1 MKLPISLC
9 LLLVG
14 FPAWARALDARY
26 AATLQTLCDSL
37 VAAQVTDRASP
48 DFGALVCPSHNP
60 QEHPLHSRA
69 AEAVYPLA
77 VVYRTTHDPRYRDSA
92 RHLADWL
99 FTQQQ
104 PNGAW
109 GEDWPKHDGWN
120 GTTYDQLIS
129 LAGAYSILSPE
140 LDGSE
145 RARWLRAIRAA
156 ADFTA
161 ANPAIANINYHP
173 TGAVALELAARVIE
187 NPPPRWRERARELIR
202 LTLDSVNADNL
213 IVGEGQ
219 GVDLGYNLA
228 QSIGYL
234 ALYGVLTHDEPL
246 RQRAAVLLRAHAAFV
261 YPNGSVD
268 NSWGTRSFKWTYESG
283 TKTAPGVYFSFALL
297 ADQDARFGEL
307 GDRCFGY
314 LVRENITHGL
324 VTYGPHGS
332 RHDST
337 NPPCLYSTFVRAQ
350 SLATATD
357 YAPAMTPETEP
368 AKLLTFGP
376 ELPWFRIYP
385 TVNVA
390 VIRMDKMMAT
400 ISAYGG
406 IARYGRELVSR
417 GGSLTNLWID
427 GFGPRGFAQTSSVTR
442 YQRPEPAHMPIEG
455 DLLPLTPRI
464 ECMIDGVRYTN
475 LFEANGTMRFDRIPN
490 GFAVT
495 VSGELR
501 DANGKTSAVGYVLTH
516 RFYQDRLVKHF
527 ELTCATKRA
536 VTLVEPFV
544 NDPGT
549 TFTRRSSTEFEI
561 HPPDSALWRLSAR
574 GATLR
579 AGENPERYWC
589 PFPAVECYPIVAD
602 VQLRANT
609 PTTIELEIAPR

>member
-1 MKLPISLC
+1 MKLRLSLC
-9 LLLVG
+9 VLLLG
-14 FPAWARALDARY
+14 FPALAHALDARY

-37 VAAQVTDRASP
+37 VATQITERTSP
-48 DFGALVCPSHNP
+48 DFGALVCPSRNP

-77 VVYRTTHDPRYRDSA
+77 VVYRTTRDARYREAA

-99 FTQQQ
+99 FAKQQ

-129 LAGAYSILSPE
+129 LAGAYPILAPE
-140 LDGSE
+140 LDTTE
-145 RARWLRAIRAA
+145 RTRWLRAIRSAA
-156 ADFTA
+156 EFTA

-187 NPPPRWRERARELIR
+187 NPPPRWRVRAAELIR
-202 LTLDSVNADNL
+202 LTLASINADNL

-234 ALYGVLTHDEPL
+234 ALYGLLTRDEPL
-246 RQRAAVLLRAHAAFV
+246 RHRAGELLRAHAAFV

-297 ADQDARFGEL
+297 GDQDARFGEL
-307 GDRCFGY
+307 GDRCLGY
-314 LVRENITHGL
+314 LVRENLAGGL
-324 VTYGPHGS
+324 VTYGPHAA
-332 RHDST
+332 RHAST
-337 NPPCLYSTFVRAQ
+337 QPPCLYSTFVRAQ
-350 SLATATD
+350 SLATVIEF
-357 YAPAMTPETEP
+357 AP
-368 AKLLTFGP
+368 F
-376 ELPWFRIYP
+376 LPSVEIVAPRLAPPPVRFFT

-390 VIRMDKMMAT
+390 VVRTEKIMAT
-400 ISAYGG
+400 VSAYGG

-442 YQRPEPAHMPIEG
+442 FQRPEPAHMPIEG

-464 ECMIDGVRYTN
+464 ECTIDGVRYTN
-475 LFEANGTMRFDRIPN
+475 LFEANGTMRIDRVPD

-495 VSGELR
+495 VAGELR
-501 DANGKTSAVGYVLTH
+501 DAAGRTSNIGYVLTH
-516 RFYQDRLVKHF
+516 RFYRDRLVKHF
-527 ELTCATKRA
+527 ELTSSHNRA

-544 NDPGT
+544 NDPDT

-561 HPPDSALWRLSAR
+561 HPPDSATWRLTAR
-574 GATLR
+574 DANLR

-602 VQLRANT
+602 VQLHANT
-609 PTTIELEIAPR
+609 PTVVELELAPR

>member
-1 MKLPISLC
+1 MNSRSLRQVLFA
-9 LLLVG
+9 LL
-14 FPAWARALDARY
+14 FPAMAQALDSRT
-26 AATLQTLCDSL
+26 AATLRILCDTL
-37 VAAQVTDRASP
+37 VSAQITDRNSP

-69 AEAVYPLA
+69 AEAAYPLA
-77 VVYRTTHDPRYRDSA
+77 VVYRTTHDARYRDAA

-99 FTQQQ
+99 FTKQQ

-129 LAGAYSILSPE
+129 LASAYPIFAPE
-140 LDGSE
+140 LAPAE
-145 RARWLRAIRAA
+145 RARWLRAIRSA

-173 TGAVALELAARVIE
+173 TGAVALELAARVVE
-187 NPPPRWRERARELIR
+187 NPPPRWRERAAELIR
-202 LTLDSVNADNL
+202 LTLASINADNL

-234 ALYGVLTHDEPL
+234 ALYGLLTHDEPL
-246 RQRAAVLLRAHAAFV
+246 RHRAAELLRAHAAFV

-297 ADQDARFGEL
+297 ADQDERFGSI
-307 GDRCFGY
+307 GDRCFDF
-314 LVRENITHGL
+314 LVRENLADGL
-324 VTYGPHGS
+324 VTYGPHAA
-332 RHDST
+332 RHAST
-337 NPPCLYSTFVRAQ
+337 HPPCLYSTFVRAQ
-350 SLATATD
+350 SLATEID
-357 YAPAMTPETEP
+357 FAPA
-368 AKLLTFGP
+368 
-376 ELPWFRIYP
+376 LPSVEIAAPRLAPPPGRFFP

-390 VIRMDKMMAT
+390 VVRTEKMMAT
-400 ISAYGG
+400 VSAYGG

-442 YQRPEPAHMPIEG
+442 YQRPEPAHMPLEG

-464 ECMIDGVRYTN
+464 ECTIDGVRYTN
-475 LFEANGTMRFDRIPN
+475 LFEANGTMRVDPQPDCTAI
-490 GFAVT
+490 T
-495 VSGELR
+495 VAGQLR
-501 DANGKTSAVGYVLTH
+501 DAAGRTSNIGYVLTH
-516 RFYQDRLVKHF
+516 RFYRDRVVKQF
-527 ELTCATKRA
+527 ELTSPRDRV

-544 NDPGT
+544 NDPGA
-549 TFTRRSSTEFEI
+549 TFTSRSANTFEI
-561 HPPDSALWRLSAR
+561 HPPGSHVWQLTAR
-574 GATLR
+574 GAALR
-579 AGENPERYWC
+579 AGEHPERYWC
-589 PFPAVECYPIVAD
+589 PFPAVECFPIVAE
-602 VQLRANT
+602 VTLLAGAR
-609 PTTIELEIAPR
+609 TIVELALAPR